1 MKKILLTIVQMIAG
15 IVLFVILMGSASAAL
30 NMAALAVCGGVMLG
44 AGWLKEHKISVSVTS
59 VA

>member
-1 MKKILLTIVQMIAG
+1 MIAG
-15 IVLFVILMGSASAAL
+15 IVLFVIFMGSASAAL